1 MKNIYCTIN
10 IYLRLIN
17 NSKQYNY
24 NIKTL
29 ANSTKL
35 QESAIQN
42 HAINSKFM
50 TTIFYVWKYEDLGN
64 EKSLNIKLKIKNKGL
79 FQ

>member
-1 MKNIYCTIN
+1 
-10 IYLRLIN
+10 
-17 NSKQYNY
+17 
-24 NIKTL
+24 
-29 ANSTKL
+29 
-35 QESAIQN
+35 
-42 HAINSKFM
+42 M